1 MPEKPT
7 SKLSLWKQFTNIL
20 KAIDNSLPDIS
31 PFPARSQDGEM
42 KLLIHGVVV
51 SISTKKKQTP

>member
-7 SKLSLWKQFTNIL
+7 NKLSLWKQFIGFL
-20 KAIDNSLPDIS
+20 RAIDNSLPDIS
-31 PFPARSQDGEM
+31 PFPTSSENGEM

-51 SISTKKKQTP
+51 SISTKKNPDS